1 MDLLVNALQEKPDAH
16 FYLVEGFPRNVEQ
29 LEDFNKR
36 VSVVHTC
43 TNACMHMHTYTHTH
57 THIHTHWLHSLIIL
71 LLSTSSLLSIFLNY
85 YTPTH
90 LLAHSGTHL
99 THVFSPYISTHESS
113 MVSAV
118 SHTMDL
124 TSGISCH
131 VKSDI
136 VMLSQPF

>member
-57 THIHTHWLHSLIIL
+57 IHTHTHTHTHTHAHIHTSMLFEY
-71 LLSTSSLLSIFLNY
+71 LLSILLPLIKENYLRHQCPTKVLLHFLLMF
-85 YTPTH
+85 TQ
-90 LLAHSGTHL
+90 AR
-99 THVFSPYISTHESS
+99 I
-113 MVSAV
+113 A
-118 SHTMDL
+118 
-124 TSGISCH
+124 CW
-131 VKSDI
+131 
-136 VMLSQPF
+136 